1 MTLLKALT
9 CIILILAIAYI
20 GLYLYL
26 DYRYEKRQKEFKDKL
41 NKF

>member
-1 MTLLKALT
+1 MTALKAFS

-20 GLYLYL
+20 GLYLYFNH
-26 DYRYEKRQKEFKDKL
+26 RYEKRQKEFKDKL